1 MADQLEYVVR
11 NALMVCDKGAAPAF
25 FLPTHNTHIKIQ
37 GCLVADKLDKQPL
50 VNIPTFGI
58 CSLTQ
63 KPCVPGCTDWQKTYK
78 LRVKGQE
85 TLLFRSDMPC
95 SLGGK
100 IQFVTSGQVPLPD
113 DAMEDIKALQE
124 QGSKTDE
131 DEGWG
136 WLDAVEL
143 IPVVGSIVGAV
154 REGMKGNW
162 GMMAMN
168 IGFLALDIAGL
179 VSFGATTAASSAGKA
194 AVKAGVKV
202 AAKSAAKAVAR
213 QVGKSGLKTA
223 VKLTAKGARKAF
235 CKSIDKI
242 VGKASLGK
250 VCVFACFPAG
260 TKINTASG
268 LKNIEEIKTGDK
280 VWSYNELT
288 GETGLQEIV
297 RTMVREIDHT
307 IELYTEE
314 EIIETT
320 AEHPFLTD
328 NGWKDAADLQTGDK
342 IRSRNEED
350 IEIKDVKFS
359 YRPRKVYN
367 FEVSN
372 WHTYFVG
379 ALQWLVHNACLTELA
394 RKGIEYA
401 RRILRGIKFNKVMVK
416 KLGKKEFAHEVW
428 LEGMKRRVDTVMKN
442 GKKVISR
449 KATQLSDV
457 TEETAKKYIDE
468 VARYKGQGVQNPGRM
483 EEGVTKIADDAEAVL
498 SVPKQKEPIPQN
510 ITDYANKHR
519 VDIVPENEVRMEDL
533 NNW

>member
-37 GCLVADKLDKQPL
+37 GCLVANKLDKQPL

-63 KPCVPGCTDWQKTYK
+63 KPCVPGCTEWQKTYK

-124 QGSKTDE
+124 QGAKKDE

-136 WLDAVEL
+136 WLDTVEL

-223 VKLTAKGARKAF
+223 VKLTVKGAKKAF

-242 VGKASLGK
+242 IGKASLGK

-260 TKINTASG
+260 TKINTAGG

-307 IELYTEE
+307 VELYTEE
-314 EIIETT
+314 ELIETT
-320 AEHPFLTD
+320 AEHPFLTE
-328 NGWKDAADLQTGDK
+328 NGWKDAADLQTGDRIK
-342 IRSRNEED
+342 SRNEED

-359 YRPRKVYN
+359 YKPRKVYN

-379 ALQWLVHNACLTELA
+379 ALQWLVHNAKKCLSKLPQQIHHFAT
-394 RKGIEYA
+394 
-401 RRILRGIKFNKVMVK
+401 NKSK
-416 KLGKKEFAHEVW
+416 KYTKQFEK
-428 LEGMKRRVDTVMKN
+428 
-442 GKKVISR
+442 I
-449 KATQLSDV
+449 
-457 TEETAKKYIDE
+457 AKKF
-468 VARYKGQGVQNPGRM
+468 K
-483 EEGVTKIADDAEAVL
+483 L
-498 SVPKQKEPIPQN
+498 
-510 ITDYANKHR
+510 
-519 VDIVPENEVRMEDL
+519 DL
-533 NNW
+533 NGSWNKEALPHRGRHPYKYHEWVLKRMRIASKKAGKDQGKFLNLFEKDIEAKVRKNPELLRKSGWEK

>member
-37 GCLVADKLDKQPL
+37 GCLVANKLDKQPL

-63 KPCVPGCTDWQKTYK
+63 KPCIPGCTEWQKTYK
-78 LRVKGQE
+78 LRIKGQE
-85 TLLFRSDMPC
+85 ALLFRSEMPC

-100 IQFVTSGQVPLPD
+100 INFVTSGQIPLPL

-124 QGSKTDE
+124 QGAKKDE

-136 WLDAVEL
+136 WLDTIEL

-154 REGMKGNW
+154 REGLKGNW

-168 IGFLALDIAGL
+168 IGFLALDVAG
-179 VSFGATTAASSAGKA
+179 VISFGATTAASSAGKA
-194 AVKAGVKV
+194 AVKAGIKV
-202 AAKSAAKAVAR
+202 AAKSAAKAVAK

-223 VKLTAKGARKAF
+223 MKLTAKGARKAF
-235 CKSIDKI
+235 TKSIDKI
-242 VGKASLGK
+242 VGKASVGK

-260 TKINTASG
+260 TKINTDSG

-288 GETGLQEIV
+288 GETGLQKIV
-297 RTMVREIDHT
+297 RTMVRESDHI

-320 AEHPFLTD
+320 VEHPFLTED
-328 NGWKDAADLQTGDK
+328 GWKDAADLQTGDK
-342 IRSRNEED
+342 IKSKNKED
-350 IEIKDVKFS
+350 IEIKDIKFS
-359 YRPRKVYN
+359 YKPKKVYN

-379 ALQWLVHNACLTELA
+379 TLTWLVHNAKKCLS
-394 RKGIEYA
+394 GI
-401 RRILRGIKFNKVMVK
+401 VK
-416 KLGKKEFAHEVW
+416 KVSNRLKYMGRTPGKNSKTGREVFN
-428 LEGMKRRVDTVMKN
+428 RMKN
-442 GKKVISR
+442 ETPPRARIFR
-449 KATQLSDV
+449 KEKQFWDGQKWRNIKEADMGHKTDAVHWWNAEGRKYGAKSKEVRDWMRNSDNYELQYYR
-457 TEETAKKYIDE
+457 TNRNKGAQIKETY
-468 VARYKGQGVQNPGRM
+468 
-483 EEGVTKIADDAEAVL
+483 
-498 SVPKQKEPIPQN
+498 KEPL
-510 ITDYANKHR
+510 K
-519 VDIVPENEVRMEDL
+519 
-533 NNW
+533 

>member
-1 MADQLEYVVR
+1 
-11 NALMVCDKGAAPAF
+11 
-25 FLPTHNTHIKIQ
+25 
-37 GCLVADKLDKQPL
+37 
-50 VNIPTFGI
+50 
-58 CSLTQ
+58 
-63 KPCVPGCTDWQKTYK
+63 
-78 LRVKGQE
+78 
-85 TLLFRSDMPC
+85 MPC

-179 VSFGATTAASSAGKA
+179 VSFGATTAASS
-194 AVKAGVKV
+194 V
-202 AAKSAAKAVAR
+202 
-213 QVGKSGLKTA
+213 
-223 VKLTAKGARKAF
+223 
-235 CKSIDKI
+235 
-242 VGKASLGK
+242 
-250 VCVFACFPAG
+250 G
-260 TKINTASG
+260 TKINTAGG
-268 LKNIEEIKTGDK
+268 LKNIKEIKTGDK

-288 GETGLQEIV
+288 GETGFQEIV
-297 RTMVREIDHT
+297 RMMVREIDYT
-307 IELYTEE
+307 VELYTEE
-314 EIIETT
+314 EFIETT

-328 NGWKDAADLQTGDK
+328 NSWKDAADLQTGDK

-379 ALQWLVHNACLTELA
+379 ALVWLVHNAEKCIS
-394 RKGIEYA
+394 KIF
-401 RRILRGIKFNKVMVK
+401 K
-416 KLGKKEFAHEVW
+416 
-428 LEGMKRRVDTVMKN
+428 
-442 GKKVISR
+442 ISR
-449 KATQLSDV
+449 KKYPNHVKLI
-457 TEETAKKYIDE
+457 EEAKREGLPTRLKRGAGKKAAKKNRYEAQKAIRKKQGGPKEGFDYDE
-468 VARYKGQGVQNPGRM
+468 YPYASTQQGGKGAKIKEVPSSENQEVGRNLGKFYKDNEIGNG
-483 EEGVTKIADDAEAVL
+483 
-498 SVPKQKEPIPQN
+498 
-510 ITDYANKHR
+510 DYF
-519 VDIVPENEVRMEDL
+519 DIEIIE
-533 NNW
+533 

>member
-1 MADQLEYVVR
+1 
-11 NALMVCDKGAAPAF
+11 
-25 FLPTHNTHIKIQ
+25 
-37 GCLVADKLDKQPL
+37 
-50 VNIPTFGI
+50 
-58 CSLTQ
+58 
-63 KPCVPGCTDWQKTYK
+63 
-78 LRVKGQE
+78 
-85 TLLFRSDMPC
+85 MPC

-113 DAMEDIKALQE
+113 DAMEDIKSLHE

-131 DEGWG
+131 DESWG

-179 VSFGATTAASSAGKA
+179 VSFGATTAASSAG
-194 AVKAGVKV
+194 
-202 AAKSAAKAVAR
+202 
-213 QVGKSGLKTA
+213 
-223 VKLTAKGARKAF
+223 
-235 CKSIDKI
+235 
-242 VGKASLGK
+242 
-250 VCVFACFPAG
+250 
-260 TKINTASG
+260 TKINTAG
-268 LKNIEEIKTGDK
+268 CLKNIEEIKTGDK

-307 IELYTEE
+307 VELYTEE

-320 AEHPFLTD
+320 VEHPFLTD
-328 NGWKDAADLQTGDK
+328 NGWKEAADLQTGDRVK
-342 IRSRNEED
+342 SRNKED
-350 IEIKDVKFS
+350 VEIKDVKFS
-359 YRPRKVYN
+359 YKPRKVYN

-379 ALQWLVHNACLTELA
+379 ALQWLVHNACLKELA

-401 RRILRGIKFNKVMVK
+401 QRILRGIKFNKVMAE
-416 KLGKKEFAHEVW
+416 KLGKKEFSHEVW
-428 LEGMKRRVDTVMKN
+428 LKGMKRRVDTVMKD

-457 TEETAKKYIDE
+457 TEDTAKKYIDE
-468 VARYKGQGVQNPGRM
+468 VAGYRGKGVQNPARM
-483 EEGVTKIADDAEAVL
+483 KKGITKIDEKAKAEL
-498 SVPKQKEPIPQN
+498 SVPKQEENIPKNIKKYAKKRKVHIKEEKD
-510 ITDYANKHR
+510 ITMDNLR
-519 VDIVPENEVRMEDL
+519 
-533 NNW
+533 NW

>member
-1 MADQLEYVVR
+1 
-11 NALMVCDKGAAPAF
+11 
-25 FLPTHNTHIKIQ
+25 
-37 GCLVADKLDKQPL
+37 
-50 VNIPTFGI
+50 
-58 CSLTQ
+58 
-63 KPCVPGCTDWQKTYK
+63 
-78 LRVKGQE
+78 
-85 TLLFRSDMPC
+85 
-95 SLGGK
+95 
-100 IQFVTSGQVPLPD
+100 
-113 DAMEDIKALQE
+113 
-124 QGSKTDE
+124 
-131 DEGWG
+131 
-136 WLDAVEL
+136 
-143 IPVVGSIVGAV
+143 
-154 REGMKGNW
+154 
-162 GMMAMN
+162 MMAMN

-202 AAKSAAKAVAR
+202 AAKSAAKAVVR

-260 TKINTASG
+260 TKINTAG
-268 LKNIEEIKTGDK
+268 CLKNIEEIKTGDK

-307 IELYTEE
+307 VELYTEE

-328 NGWKDAADLQTGDK
+328 NGWKDAVDLQTGDK

-379 ALQWLVHNACLTELA
+379 ALQWLVHNACLKELA

-468 VARYKGQGVQNPGRM
+468 VARYKGQGVQNPGGM

-498 SVPKQKEPIPQN
+498 SVPKPKEPIPQN

>member
-37 GCLVADKLDKQPL
+37 GCLVANKLDKQPL

-63 KPCVPGCTDWQKTYK
+63 KPCIPGCTEWQKTYK
-78 LRVKGQE
+78 LRIKGQE
-85 TLLFRSDMPC
+85 ALLFRSEMPC

-100 IQFVTSGQVPLPD
+100 INFVTSGQIPLPL

-124 QGSKTDE
+124 QGAKKDE

-136 WLDAVEL
+136 WLDTVEL

-154 REGMKGNW
+154 REGLKGNW

-168 IGFLALDIAGL
+168 IGFLALDIAG
-179 VSFGATTAASSAGKA
+179 VISFGATTAASSAGKA

-202 AAKSAAKAVAR
+202 AAKSAAKAVAK

-223 VKLTAKGARKAF
+223 MKLTAKGARKAF
-235 CKSIDKI
+235 TKSIDKI
-242 VGKASLGK
+242 VGKASVGK

-260 TKINTASG
+260 TKINTDSG

-288 GETGLQEIV
+288 GETGLQKIV
-297 RTMVREIDHT
+297 RTMVRESDHT
-307 IELYTEE
+307 IELYTKE

-320 AEHPFLTD
+320 AEHPFLTES
-328 NGWKDAADLQTGDK
+328 GWKDAADLQIGDRIK
-342 IRSRNEED
+342 SRNKED
-350 IEIKDVKFS
+350 IKIKDIKFS
-359 YRPRKVYN
+359 YKPKKVYN
-367 FEVSN
+367 FEVAN

-379 ALQWLVHNACLTELA
+379 TLAWLVHNAKKCLS
-394 RKGIEYA
+394 GI
-401 RRILRGIKFNKVMVK
+401 VK
-416 KLGKKEFAHEVW
+416 KISNRLKYMGRTPGKNSKTGKAVF
-428 LEGMKRRVDTVMKN
+428 KRMRNEKPPMARIKN
-442 GKKVISR
+442 GKKQFKSKKDGKWYDIDKADMSHKRDAVDWWNNVANKRGYKPKGEEVR
-449 KATQLSDV
+449 KWM
-457 TEETAKKYIDE
+457 K
-468 VARYKGQGVQNPGRM
+468 NPNNYYLEHRTYNRSAG
-483 EEGVTKIADDAEAVL
+483 GKI
-498 SVPKQKEPIPQN
+498 KQTYNEPINP
-510 ITDYANKHR
+510 
-519 VDIVPENEVRMEDL
+519 
-533 NNW
+533 

>member
-11 NALMVCDKGAAPAF
+11 NALMMCDRGAAPAF
-25 FLPTHNTHIKIQ
+25 FLPTHNAHIKIQ
-37 GCLVADKLDKQPL
+37 GCLVANKLDKQPL

-63 KPCVPGCTDWQKTYK
+63 KPCVPACTEWQKTYK

-85 TLLFRSDMPC
+85 TLLFRSEMPC

-100 IQFVTSGQVPLPD
+100 INFVTSGQIPLPD
-113 DAMEDIKALQE
+113 DAMEDVKALQE
-124 QGSKTDE
+124 QGAKEDE

-136 WLDAVEL
+136 WLDTVEL

-168 IGFLALDIAGL
+168 IGFLALDVAGL

-194 AVKAGVKV
+194 GIKAGVKV
-202 AAKSAAKAVAR
+202 AAKSATKIATKQA
-213 QVGKSGLKTA
+213 GKSGLKTA
-223 VKLTAKGARKAF
+223 IKLTAKGAKKAF
-235 CKSIDKI
+235 CESIDKI
-242 VGKASLGK
+242 VGKASAGH

-260 TKINTASG
+260 TKIN
-268 LKNIEEIKTGDK
+268 IEDIKVGDK

-297 RTMVREIDHT
+297 RTMVRESDHT

-320 AEHPFLTD
+320 AEHPFLTE
-328 NGWKDAADLQTGDK
+328 NGWKDAAELQTGDRIK
-342 IRSRNEED
+342 SRNEED
-350 IEIKDVKFS
+350 VEIKDVKFS
-359 YRPRKVYN
+359 YKPRKVYN

-379 ALQWLVHNACLTELA
+379 ALQWLVHNAKKCLSKLPQQIHHFATNKSKKYTKQFEKIAKKFKLDLNGSWNKEA
-394 RKGIEYA
+394 
-401 RRILRGIKFNKVMVK
+401 LPHRGRHPYNYHEWVLKEMKDASKAAGKSQKKFLKLFEENVK
-416 KLGKKEFAHEVW
+416 KEVRENPD
-428 LEGMKRRVDTVMKN
+428 LL
-442 GKKVISR
+442 R
-449 KATQLSDV
+449 KAGW
-457 TEETAKKYIDE
+457 E
-468 VARYKGQGVQNPGRM
+468 
-483 EEGVTKIADDAEAVL
+483 
-498 SVPKQKEPIPQN
+498 
-510 ITDYANKHR
+510 
-519 VDIVPENEVRMEDL
+519 
-533 NNW
+533 

>member
-1 MADQLEYVVR
+1 
-11 NALMVCDKGAAPAF
+11 
-25 FLPTHNTHIKIQ
+25 
-37 GCLVADKLDKQPL
+37 
-50 VNIPTFGI
+50 
-58 CSLTQ
+58 
-63 KPCVPGCTDWQKTYK
+63 
-78 LRVKGQE
+78 
-85 TLLFRSDMPC
+85 MPC

-113 DAMEDIKALQE
+113 DAMEDIKAMQE

-179 VSFGATTAASSAGKA
+179 VSFGATTAASSASKA

-202 AAKSAAKAVAR
+202 AAKSAAKTVAK
-213 QVGKSGLKTA
+213 QVSKSGLKTA
-223 VKLTAKGARKAF
+223 VKLTSKGARKAF

-242 VGKASLGK
+242 IGKASLGK

-260 TKINTASG
+260 TKINTAGG

-288 GETGLQEIV
+288 GETGFQEIV

-307 IELYTEE
+307 VELYTEE

-379 ALQWLVHNACLTELA
+379 ALQWLVHNAKKCLS
-394 RKGIEYA
+394 
-401 RRILRGIKFNKVMVK
+401 RIVK
-416 KLGKKEFAHEVW
+416 KVSNRLKYMGRTPGKNSKTGKAVF
-428 LEGMKRRVDTVMKN
+428 KRMRNEKPPMARIKN
-442 GKKVISR
+442 GKKQFKSKKDGKWYDID
-449 KATQLSDV
+449 KADMSH
-457 TEETAKKYIDE
+457 K
-468 VARYKGQGVQNPGRM
+468 R
-483 EEGVTKIADDAEAVL
+483 DAVDWWNN
-498 SVPKQKEPIPQN
+498 V
-510 ITDYANKHR
+510 ANKR
-519 VDIVPENEVRMEDL
+519 GYKPKGEEVREWMKKP
-533 NNW
+533 NNYYLEHRTYNRSAGGKIKQTYNKPINP

>member
-37 GCLVADKLDKQPL
+37 GCLVANKLDKQPL

-179 VSFGATTAASSAGKA
+179 VSFGATTAASSAG
-194 AVKAGVKV
+194 
-202 AAKSAAKAVAR
+202 
-213 QVGKSGLKTA
+213 
-223 VKLTAKGARKAF
+223 
-235 CKSIDKI
+235 
-242 VGKASLGK
+242 
-250 VCVFACFPAG
+250 
-260 TKINTASG
+260 TKINTAGG
-268 LKNIEEIKTGDK
+268 LKNIKEIKTGDK

-328 NGWKDAADLQTGDK
+328 NSWKDATDLQTGDK

-379 ALQWLVHNACLTELA
+379 ALVWLVHNAEKCIS
-394 RKGIEYA
+394 KIF
-401 RRILRGIKFNKVMVK
+401 K
-416 KLGKKEFAHEVW
+416 
-428 LEGMKRRVDTVMKN
+428 
-442 GKKVISR
+442 ISR
-449 KATQLSDV
+449 KKYPNHVKLI
-457 TEETAKKYIDE
+457 EEAKREGLPTRLKRGAGKKAAKKNRYEAQKAIRKKQGGPKEGFDYDE
-468 VARYKGQGVQNPGRM
+468 YPYASTQQGGKGAKIKEVPSSENQEVGRNLGKFYKDNEIGNG
-483 EEGVTKIADDAEAVL
+483 
-498 SVPKQKEPIPQN
+498 
-510 ITDYANKHR
+510 DYF
-519 VDIVPENEVRMEDL
+519 DIEIIE
-533 NNW
+533 